1 MKHLFCL
8 LLATTIVFS
17 SCRHKEQGNS
27 LFDSST
33 KVDQEYSSE
42 EYAKNAI
49 ITGKVLNR
57 EFYPLEKELVLIIPF
72 FKNMENTYRTQINE
86 DGTFSFS
93 FPVNAKIREVAIRN
107 YAEHLYVHP
116 GDSLHIEIN
125 FKDMFHPKVT
135 GDAEKLNREI
145 LAFTESAYYYIRGY
159 SIKYQLDYTE
169 FESELEKEYK
179 FRLERREEYLK
190 KYKPMKDVVLFTEEL
205 LKQDYY
211 YTLLQY
217 AYHYQL
223 KRGKEV
229 ERYHSLLPEI
239 NQLYNKGILSSR
251 LFDIAEAVET
261 YISYGIGFK
270 TDKLPSTDVVMSAIG
285 EDALNQYIYAKMII
299 SSLGDNDTLVY
310 SKEYARFDSIV
321 TMSHLR
327 TQVIQAYHNTRSYLE
342 NPQSVSDHLLYG
354 MSRENLKSSMP
365 YMESIYDIIEKNKGK
380 VIYFDFWARWCPPC
394 LAEMEPLKQ
403 LRSKYSMKDLAIYSI
418 CGHGPKNEW
427 EECLEEYSLKNK
439 GIECIFAPDYFGE
452 DNYQKIRKQWNI
464 NRIPYY
470 VLINRKGQV
479 IDFGTAARPS
489 NPTLLS
495 RMDEAIKN

>member
-8 LLATTIVFS
+8 LLAASIVFS
-17 SCRHKEQGNS
+17 ACSHKEQSNS
-27 LFDSST
+27 FFDSSAQA
-33 KVDQEYSSE
+33 DQEYSSE
-42 EYAKNAI
+42 EYAKNAV
-49 ITGKVLNR
+49 ITGKVLNMD
-57 EFYPLEKELVLIIPF
+57 FYPLEKELVLIIPF
-72 FKNMENTYRTQINE
+72 FKDMENKYRTPIKE
-86 DGTFSFS
+86 DGTFSFC
-93 FPVNAKIREVAIRN
+93 FPVNAKIREIAIRN

-116 GDSLHIEIN
+116 GDSLHIEID

-159 SIKYQLDYTE
+159 SIKHQLDYTE
-169 FESELEKEYK
+169 FESELDKEYK
-179 FRLERREEYLK
+179 FRLERREEYLN

-211 YTLLQY
+211 YALLQF
-217 AYHYQL
+217 AYQYQF
-223 KRGKEV
+223 KTGKEL

-261 YISYGIGFK
+261 YISYGIGFEN
-270 TDKLPSTDVVMSAIG
+270 DKLPSTDVVMSAIG
-285 EDALNQYIYAKMII
+285 ENALNQYIYAKMII
-299 SSLGDNDTLVY
+299 SSLRDNDTLVY

-321 TMSHLR
+321 TKPHLR
-327 TQVIQAYHNTRSYLE
+327 TQVMQAYHYTKSYLE
-342 NPQSVSDHLLYG
+342 NPQSVSDQLLYG
-354 MSRENLKSSMP
+354 MIRENLKSSMP
-365 YMESIYDIIEKNKGK
+365 YMESIYNIIEKNKGK

-403 LRSKYSMKDLAIYSI
+403 LRNKYSTKDLVIYSI
-418 CGHGPKNEW
+418 CGSGPKNEW
-427 EECLEEYSLKNK
+427 EECLEEYSLKNR
-439 GIECIFAPDYFGE
+439 GIECVYAPDYFGI

-489 NPTLLS
+489 NPILLS
-495 RMDEAIKN
+495 RMEEAIKN

>member
-17 SCRHKEQGNS
+17 ACRHKEQGNS

-57 EFYPLEKELVLIIPF
+57 DFYPLEKELVLIIPF
-72 FKNMENTYRTQINE
+72 FKNMENKYRTQINE

-116 GDSLHIEIN
+116 GDSLHIIIN

-145 LAFTESAYYYIRGY
+145 LAFTESAYYYIRDY

-169 FESELEKEYK
+169 LESELEKEYK

-217 AYHYQL
+217 AYQHQF
-223 KRGKEV
+223 KTGKEV

-261 YISYGIGFK
+261 YISYGIAFK
-270 TDKLPSTDVVMSAIG
+270 SDKLPSTDVVMSAIG
-285 EDALNQYIYAKMII
+285 EDVLNQYIYAKMII

-321 TMSHLR
+321 TMPHLR
-327 TQVIQAYHNTRSYLE
+327 NQVMQAYHNTRSYLE

-354 MSRENLKSSMP
+354 MFRENLKSSMP
-365 YMESIYDIIEKNKGK
+365 YMEAIYDIIEKNKGK

-403 LRSKYSMKDLAIYSI
+403 LRSKYSTKDLAIYSI
-418 CGHGPKNEW
+418 CGHGPKKEW

-439 GIECIFAPDYFGE
+439 GIECIFASDYFGE

-470 VLINRKGQV
+470 VLMNRKGQV

-489 NPTLLS
+489 NPVLLS